1 MGESKAENPE
11 ARKNKQVG
19 SAVGGLSTVAGKNQK
34 DLAAADQSGIGGN
47 NQKVLGA
54 TDQSGVGGSNRA
66 LALQLIALFV
76 VSTLVVW
83 GTLASDKQLD
93 KVMPEART
101 FASINN
107 MKPSGMSAFF
117 ELCQLVF
124 KSRPVVEWAY
134 PYRKLKGSTRAGI
147 AGVDKGVLIIVSP
160 DESLAEF
167 EVEDILDWVRLGND
181 LVYLDNFQFRNTKR
195 LLEKIEIGAREFDEA
210 IVNKQ
215 SDARTD
221 LPYYTHLRVLNVSAQ
236 QKLSGGKTLVSVD
249 NKAVVV
255 EKQLGKGRVLIASC
269 PQLVI
274 NKQISRPE
282 HWSNFQFLNNWLATT
297 SGEILFD
304 EKCHG
309 STKGVNVIYYFLHG
323 PSGFVVLQ
331 LLIILV
337 LAVLSAHQ
345 RFGAALSLRNPRR
358 ISNLEH
364 IEGLSNT
371 YYRADARQAVLSIIW
386 LNVRQK
392 LCKLLQISPR
402 EEDDKLNNALVTQQK
417 LRGAAGLSASGA
429 TTGSSGL
436 ITAPTVVELVEK
448 CEQAVNRKELTDE
461 ELRELV
467 AACDKISEQADELL
481 TTRAK
486 N

>member
-1 MGESKAENPE
+1 MMGEKEAEKPEESKSSQVNSA
-11 ARKNKQVG
+11 AADHKIIAGKKQKDIAG
-19 SAVGGLSTVAGKNQK
+19 NDQTNAGGKNQNNI
-34 DLAAADQSGIGGN
+34 AGADQTS
-47 NQKVLGA
+47 A
-54 TDQSGVGGSNRA
+54 GGSNRA

-117 ELCQLVF
+117 ELCGLAF
-124 KSRPVVEWAY
+124 KTRPVAEWAY
-134 PYRKLKGSTRAGI
+134 PYRKLRGSTRAGI

-167 EVEDILDWVRLGND
+167 EVEDILDWVRLGNA

-195 LLEKIEIGAREFDEA
+195 LLEKIDIGARELDES

-221 LPYYTHLRVLNVSAQ
+221 LPYYAHLRVLNVSAQ
-236 QKLSGGKTLVSVD
+236 QKLSGGKPLVSVD
-249 NKAVVV
+249 KKAVIV
-255 EKQLGKGRVLIASC
+255 EKQLGKGRILIASC

-274 NKQISRPE
+274 NKQISLAER
-282 HWSNFQFLNNWLATT
+282 WSNFQFMHNWLATT

-331 LLIILV
+331 LILILV
-337 LAVLSAHQ
+337 LAILSAHQ
-345 RFGAALSLRNPRR
+345 RFGAALSLRNARR

-402 EEDDKLNNALVTQQK
+402 EEDDKLNSALATQQK
-417 LRGAAGLSASGA
+417 LGGSGGTGLVTAGN
-429 TTGSSGL
+429 
-436 ITAPTVVELVEK
+436 VVELVQK

-467 AACDKISEQADELL
+467 TACDKISEQADELL